1 MPTYR
6 NQFIRAGYEDEVM
19 RALERWNAG
28 DRKGAV
34 GELPD
39 RMVDE
44 INALG
49 SASACAERLESFREA
64 GVRHLIV
71 APWSAGIDPATE
83 VSATVE
89 AFATIR

>member
-1 MPTYR
+1 
-6 NQFIRAGYEDEVM
+6 M

-34 GELPD
+34 AEVPD

-49 SASACAERLESFREA
+49 PASACAERLEAFREA

-71 APWSAGIDPATE
+71 APWTAGADPAAE
-83 VSATVE
+83 VAATVE
-89 AFATIR
+89 AFAPIR